1 MLATFCVRL
10 AFGLVASL
18 LVLAN
23 RPPHPRFARTHFL
36 TALGLLI
43 VAVTLAFRDD
53 VPAWPLVAAAA
64 AAALAGAFA
73 WTLDPAPL
81 GRALIVVCAG
91 LCFASLFRLEPPSGE
106 FATNYELPTWG
117 WALVG
122 ASSAALLGT
131 TLTAMLVGHSYLIAP
146 GLSLRPLMLAFAA
159 SAVALVIRV
168 AVSGGGLACWTADR
182 GGYTLT
188 TDVGLWLPVRW
199 LVGVVAPLGFGAMAY
214 SAAKIRST
222 QSATGILYVVVV
234 CVFLGELLSL
244 LLTRQTGLPL

>member
-10 AFGLVASL
+10 ALGLVASL
-18 LVLAN
+18 LLLTN
-23 RPPHPRFARTHFL
+23 RPPHPRFARTHCL
-36 TALGLLI
+36 TALGLLV
-43 VAVTLAFRDD
+43 VAVLLTFRGDS
-53 VPAWPLVAAAA
+53 PATWSVLGAAAT
-64 AAALAGAFA
+64 ALAGAFA

-81 GRALIVVCAG
+81 GRTLIVACAA
-91 LCFASLFRLEPPSGE
+91 LCFAGLYYLEPPPGD
-106 FATNYELPTWG
+106 FPINYELPTWG

-146 GLSLRPLMLAFAA
+146 GLSLRPLMVSLAAA
-159 SAVALVIRV
+159 AVALAVRTV
-168 AVSGGGLACWTADR
+168 VSGGGLACWTADH

-199 LVGVVAPLGFGAMAY
+199 LVGIAAPAVFGAMAY

-234 CVFLGELLSL
+234 CAFLGELMSL